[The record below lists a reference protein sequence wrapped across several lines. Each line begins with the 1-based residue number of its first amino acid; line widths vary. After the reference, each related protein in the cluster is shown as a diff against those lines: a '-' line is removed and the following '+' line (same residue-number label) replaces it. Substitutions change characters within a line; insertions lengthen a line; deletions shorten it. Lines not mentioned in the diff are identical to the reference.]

1 MPLPELLDGSKSA
14 KMRRSSAVDVYAAA
28 SVLYKL
34 LYACLP
40 FERFEDELSIGE
52 AKRTK
57 RPAFGAS
64 AHRVAEDVSVVLA
77 REPEIAVAVGMES
90 SQMSVRPHAE
100 DVRTALSSID
110 AQLEAVVEPSLSV
123 DPKDR
128 PCPAAARDA
137 CGAFAFR
144 YAGNIRHALRGE
156 PLDSCVSGGPASGF
170 AGSPL
175 RIRNLLRSVGK
186 AASAAVWSVSVV
198 ATGLLVHGVDAS
210 WALGPCSW
218 FGSLNGCAV
227 SAALAVPALAG
238 FAIRGKRS
246 HTLRGFLFG
255 SVALLSMACL
265 VFLLGSMLELPSDE
279 VFRGLAAALFA
290 VVAAGWCP
298 LVLDYAL
305 AVLPFRPRKA
315 LFRRAVGRHPST
327 RLMRRRAT
335 TMRSRYK
342 AVFWRIIRL
351 QRVFCPKRVIAERR
365 CAMVTNDKT
374 PCAVLFETL
383 KKHGDI
389 SNKEL
394 ASLVLSGGP
403 FPTGAVP

>member
-1 MPLPELLDGSKSA
+1 M
-14 KMRRSSAVDVYAAA
+14 
-28 SVLYKL
+28 
-34 LYACLP
+34 
-40 FERFEDELSIGE
+40 
-52 AKRTK
+52 
-57 RPAFGAS
+57 
-64 AHRVAEDVSVVLA
+64 VLA

-110 AQLEAVVEPSLSV
+110 AQLEAVIEACLSV

-156 PLDSCVSGGPASGF
+156 PLDSCVSGGLQAVSRISASHSQPASFRGKGGF
-170 AGSPL
+170 GGGVVGFGCGHGPACSRRRCFMGAGA
-175 RIRNLLRSVGK
+175 RS
-186 AASAAVWSVSVV
+186 WS
-198 ATGLLVHGVDAS
+198 
-210 WALGPCSW
+210 
-218 FGSLNGCAV
+218 GSLNGCAV

-246 HTLRGFLFG
+246 HTLRGFLSG

-315 LFRRAVGRHPST
+315 LPASRGEASVHALDEASGDDDA
-327 RLMRRRAT
+327 LAT
-335 TMRSRYK
+335 
-342 AVFWRIIRL
+342 
-351 QRVFCPKRVIAERR
+351 RR
-365 CAMVTNDKT
+365 C
-374 PCAVLFETL
+374 F
-383 KKHGDI
+383 
-389 SNKEL
+389 
-394 ASLVLSGGP
+394 GG
-403 FPTGAVP
+403 